1 MRKMTH
7 LNPNLKNLNKHQ
19 TLTNIGIFEE
29 VLEEGILEQSKRW
42 QTYPKLV
49 LLQISFKPTFLET
62 YHVKQQSLT
71 KRWQKSF
78 CLPYF
83 KPSIWGQNDLY
94 LRWFFRKI
102 FSRKSS
108 KKFWFFSSKMT
119 FNFLCFTH
127 SNILGSLII

>member
-71 KRWQKSF
+71 KRWQRSF

-83 KPSIWGQNDLY
+83 QPSIWGQNDLY

-108 KKFWFFSSKMT
+108 KKNWFFSSKMM
-119 FNFLCFTH
+119 FNFHCFTH

>member
-49 LLQISFKPTFLET
+49 ILQISFKPTFLET
-62 YHVKQQSLT
+62 YHIKQQSLT

-94 LRWFFRKI
+94 LRLFFRKNFFSEKFKKI
-102 FSRKSS
+102 LIFFSRKWCSI
-108 KKFWFFSSKMT
+108 FIV
-119 FNFLCFTH
+119 LL
-127 SNILGSLII
+127 ILIF

>member
-42 QTYPKLV
+42 QTYPKHV

-71 KRWQKSF
+71 KRWQRSF

-83 KPSIWGQNDLY
+83 NLRFGVRTTYIFDDFFENFFLGKVQKKIDFFPQKWCSIFIVL
-94 LRWFFRKI
+94 LILI
-102 FSRKSS
+102 F
-108 KKFWFFSSKMT
+108 
-119 FNFLCFTH
+119 
-127 SNILGSLII
+127 